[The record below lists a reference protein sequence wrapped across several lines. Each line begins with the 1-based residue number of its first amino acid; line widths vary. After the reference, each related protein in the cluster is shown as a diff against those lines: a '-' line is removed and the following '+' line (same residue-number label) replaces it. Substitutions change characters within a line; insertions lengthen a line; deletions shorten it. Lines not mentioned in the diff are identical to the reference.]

1 MAAKVADRDTLESGN
16 QRFHDAY
23 GSSLAQQPR
32 GPVIVL
38 LNNELIVRRGE
49 LRRAFVLES
58 DEFTAAKLAAHLTVA
73 TFLLA
78 DDPERLRAN
87 LEHVEKVLATC
98 ARAGAIEREIVRLLE
113 VCRSTARR
121 WLSGVEAPQ
130 TERERAEFAQQARE
144 PLLRLTDL
152 ATDAELRSLHAATK
166 SALELLSEPERD
178 QLEVVVAGNHQA
190 RARSLGMQYFARR
203 FGEHE
208 GEEARVAYGE
218 NIETE
223 EEALELVATRRL
235 DRELALAFFGDE
247 RRMQRDLLADAATR
261 GLDRMHIEA
270 DRPSSAAKRA

>member
-1 MAAKVADRDTLESGN
+1 
-16 QRFHDAY
+16 
-23 GSSLAQQPR
+23 
-32 GPVIVL
+32 
-38 LNNELIVRRGE
+38 LNNELVVRRGE
-49 LRRAFVLES
+49 LRRAFALES
-58 DEFTAAKLAAHLTVA
+58 DEFTAAKLAAHLAVA

-78 DDPERLRAN
+78 DDAERLRAN
-87 LEHVEKVLATC
+87 LEHVEAVLATC
-98 ARAGAIEREIVRLLE
+98 ARDGDIEREIVLLLE
-113 VCRSTARR
+113 ACRSTARR
-121 WLSGVEAPQ
+121 WLSGIEAPQ
-130 TERERAEFAQQARE
+130 LERERAEFAQKARE

-178 QLEVVVAGNHQA
+178 ELEVVVAGNHQA

-203 FGEHE
+203 FGERE
-208 GEEARVAYGE
+208 GEEVRVAYGE

-270 DRPSSAAKRA
+270 DRPPSAAKPT